1 MKPRNIWYLQLQ
13 IELIKKNVIIKYY
26 QIHFNFDIEQVS
38 KCIPFLFLF
47 LFSCIF
53 HFLWELFIIK
63 M

>member
-38 KCIPFLFLF
+38 VYHFFFLVFF
-47 LFSCIF
+47 IF
-53 HFLWELFIIK
+53 YGNYLS
-63 M
+63 